1 MFRLC
6 YISTSREPIDAELCD
21 RILRVSRR
29 NNDRDGV
36 TGLLIAGRHRFFQ
49 ALEGEEDA
57 VRRAFERIRQDPRH
71 FACVVIEEGP
81 ADRRQFPLWS
91 MGFEQSNEGQAGVS
105 DAQHAAILIGQIAD
119 PNLRAQFE
127 GFLTLQWRGDRAA

>member
-21 RILRVSRR
+21 GILRVSRR

-49 ALEGEEDA
+49 ALEGEEGA
-57 VRRAFERIRQDPRH
+57 VRRAFDRIRQDPRH
-71 FACVVIEEGP
+71 FACVVIEDACRGIDTQGSL
-81 ADRRQFPLWS
+81 AKAWS
-91 MGFEQSNEGQAGVS
+91 DMKKAGVKRIQS
-105 DAQHAAILIGQIAD
+105 GA
-119 PNLRAQFE
+119 
-127 GFLTLQWRGDRAA
+127 LTA